1 MINLNTKTNELTFEE
16 EYSKMFANTYQVFL
30 KRFAEANNVDIKW
43 VIKTNNTNEEFRK
56 ELGDLFLEAIKV
68 GLTKEVA

>member
-43 VIKTNNTNEEFRK
+43 VIKANNTNEEFRK

>member
-43 VIKTNNTNEEFRK
+43 VIKTNNTNEKFRK